1 MRYLFVIM
9 SLMLSGSCFAQAKQV
24 TDVNRD
30 IDVAVVYEQVVREGY
45 GTPAVY
51 LKLANAY
58 YFKNQYEDAKKW
70 FETLFEE
77 VEPTDKLVLFRYTQT
92 LKALGLDL
100 TNNPHLIKN
109 GS

>member
-1 MRYLFVIM
+1 MIQRCLLLTLLICW
-9 SLMLSGSCFAQAKQV
+9 SGYSQTKEV

-30 IDVAVVYEQVVREGY
+30 INVAVVYEQVVKEGY

-58 YFKNQYEDAKKW
+58 YFESQYEDAKKW

-77 VEPTDKLVLFRYTQT
+77 EKPTDKLVLFRYKQS
-92 LKALGLDL
+92 LKALKLDFE
-100 TNNPHLIKN
+100 NNPYLADQ
-109 GS
+109 

>member
-1 MRYLFVIM
+1 MQRLSLLFFLFLGVY
-9 SLMLSGSCFAQAKQV
+9 SYAQPPRV

-30 IDVAVVYEQVVREGY
+30 IDVAVVYEQVVKEGY

-58 YFKNQYEDAKKW
+58 YFESRYEDAVKW

-77 VEPTDKLVLFRYTQT
+77 EKPTDKLVLFRYKQS
-92 LKALGLDL
+92 LKALKLDFE
-100 TNNPHLIKN
+100 NNPYLV
-109 GS
+109 SAQ